1 MILQRVTL
9 IVLPCSTVL
18 VLFASLGWVD
28 ASSCLPSASAVRQE
42 QPAAWPSWTLRAR
55 GHEGVK
61 CWYPA
66 TRATAHSHGYETV
79 HQQKPNEAPRFVSA
93 IARGG
98 PSHSSLAEFAETNGI
113 GWSLQ
118 RRAEHYGVVP
128 QPEENSFAE
137 RFAAVFDESVF
148 SVASLMRRMADQ
160 IGTVL

>member
-1 MILQRVTL
+1 MTWRLAAP
-9 IVLPCSTVL
+9 IVLPSAVL
-18 VLFASLGWVD
+18 VLFASFGGVD

-42 QPAAWPSWTLRAR
+42 HPAAWPSWTLRAR

-66 TRATAHSHGYETV
+66 MRTTAHSHGDERG
-79 HQQKPNEAPRFVSA
+79 HQRNPNEAPRFVLA

-98 PSHSSLAEFAETNGI
+98 PSYSSLAEVGETNGI

-118 RRAEHYGVVP
+118 RRAEHYSVVP

-148 SVASLMRRMADQ
+148 SPGSLMRRMADQ